1 MRQSYLFFIVIILI
15 QSCAVTKGW
24 ETYAVQEPNGKAYL
38 KEMKFKKSFQPEMAN
53 YIDEDAIYAWKRPES
68 SGPPNYV
75 VFRFFKTGQWISF
88 SCNELEPNCINNLNQ
103 KSFVG
108 YYNYKD
114 GAILTEAANFNFSKS
129 GKSEI
134 NKLKILDNGNLYI
147 NYSNTEIIYQKIK
160 GEQVE
165 KVTPDW

>member
-1 MRQSYLFFIVIILI
+1 MKRTFLFFIVITI

-24 ETYAVQEPNGKAYL
+24 ETHAVQEPNGKVYL
-38 KEMKFKKSFQPEMAN
+38 KEMKFKESFRPEMAD
-53 YIDEDAIYAWKRPES
+53 YIDEDAIYAWKRPETAGS
-68 SGPPNYV
+68 PNYV

-88 SCNELEPNCINNLNQ
+88 SCSELEPGCINNLNQ

-114 GAILTEAANFNFSKS
+114 GMILTEAANFNFSKA

-134 NKLKILDNGNLYI
+134 NKMIIFEDGSLYL
-147 NYSNTEIIYQKIK
+147 NDLRTEMLYKKIK

-165 KVTPDW
+165 KISPTW